1 MTDDAQFRALLGK
14 IARDRAFACA
24 HYKDTCLRRRIA
36 ARLRARGVH
45 SYAEYAQVLD
55 ADAGEYDTLIDALT
69 INVTRL
75 FRNWETYAAVAR
87 TVIPALWAQPAP
99 SIHVWSAGCATG
111 DEAYSLAILFHR
123 HATRLGQMG
132 RASRVRVLG
141 TDIDRASL
149 AAAERGSFTEPAFAE
164 TPPELRAAYFSHT
177 TPARIVPTVHAMT
190 RFERRDILS
199 DPPPPNQHVICCR
212 NVIIYFQR
220 AAQEELLPR
229 LHAALVPNGY
239 LVLGKVEML
248 FGAARSL
255 FAPVDARARVFQR
268 I

>member
-1 MTDDAQFRALLGK
+1 MTEEIQFRALLSK

-36 ARLRARGVH
+36 ARLRARGIE
-45 SYAEYAQVLD
+45 SYAEYARVLD
-55 ADAGEYDTLIDALT
+55 ADAREYDTLIDALT

-75 FRNWETYAAVAR
+75 FRNWETYAALAR
-87 TVIPALWAQPAP
+87 KVIPALWAQPTSA
-99 SIHVWSAGCATG
+99 INVWSAGCATG

-123 HATRLGQMG
+123 HATRFGQMA

-141 TDIDRASL
+141 TDIDRSSL
-149 AAAERGSFTEPAFAE
+149 AAAARGAFTEPALAE
-164 TPPELRAAYFSHT
+164 VPPELRAPYFSRTH
-177 TPARIVPTVHAMT
+177 PALIAPAVRAMV
-190 RFERRDILS
+190 RFERRDLLS
-199 DPPPPNQHVICCR
+199 EPAPAGQHLICCR
-212 NVIIYFQR
+212 NVVIYFHR

-239 LVLGKVEML
+239 LMLGKVEML
-248 FGAARSL
+248 FGAARAL
-255 FAPVDARARVFQR
+255 FAPVEARSRIFQR

>member
-1 MTDDAQFRALLGK
+1 VTDEVQFRALLTK
-14 IARDRAFACA
+14 IERDGAFACA

-36 ARLRARGVH
+36 ARLRARGIG
-45 SYAEYAQVLD
+45 SYADYARVLD
-55 ADAGEYDTLIDALT
+55 KDAREYDTLIDALT

-75 FRNWETYAAVAR
+75 FRNGETYAALAR
-87 TVIPALWAQPAP
+87 SAIPALWAQPGPA
-99 SIHVWSAGCATG
+99 INVWSAGCATG

-123 HATRLGQMG
+123 HATRLGQMA
-132 RASRVRVLG
+132 RASRVQVLG
-141 TDIDRASL
+141 TDIDRPSL
-149 AAAERGSFTEPAFAE
+149 AAAERGAFTEPAFAE
-164 TPPELRAAYFSHT
+164 TPPELRAAYFSHAN
-177 TPARIVPTVHAMT
+177 PARIVPTVRAMV
-190 RFERRDILS
+190 RFERRDLLS
-199 DPPPPNQHVICCR
+199 DPPPPGQHLICCR
-212 NVIIYFQR
+212 NVVIYFQR

-248 FGAARSL
+248 FGAGRAL